1 MIWLGVELALLVQ
14 YVVDRIVA
22 GIVPWG
28 GLLAVVG
35 IASAITL
42 INFLSEYKAN
52 VLLGEVTLD
61 LSHRMVVSAIKSGGG
76 RGEVLSRIS
85 GDVLNAAIYLFFPVD
100 VAVVLARLAA
110 QLAASFY
117 ISPVLTLTAL
127 PLIALYFYVVRRVGP
142 AFLAY
147 AQRERL
153 LYSAWFK
160 RAKEVVDGAHSL
172 YRMGVRELPG
182 VLLKATAEWLSSYK
196 KLQLYSKSLNFG
208 ASAIAFAAPHFAR
221 LWCFS

>member
-35 IASAITL
+35 IASAIPL

-142 AFLAY
+142 A
-147 AQRERL
+147 
-153 LYSAWFK
+153 
-160 RAKEVVDGAHSL
+160 
-172 YRMGVRELPG
+172 
-182 VLLKATAEWLSSYK
+182 
-196 KLQLYSKSLNFG
+196 
-208 ASAIAFAAPHFAR
+208 
-221 LWCFS
+221 